1 MSHGVAAG
9 VGFIILVASGAA
21 VASSSTQD
29 EPEVSPTKARARDV
43 YDVLRPIYEEASRV
57 VGRPFEYPETN

>member
-9 VGFIILVASGAA
+9 VGFIILVASGAP

-29 EPEVSPTKARARDV
+29 EPEVSPTKARDV
-43 YDVLRPIYEEASRV
+43 YDVLRLIYEEASRV